1 MAKNTITVTSALD
14 NNDVALWEKHPDHPE
29 EEIFVAGEVEVE
41 VAETPRVLR
50 AIAEGWLVKVEAKK
64 SGSSSSSS
72 KK

>member
-1 MAKNTITVTSALD
+1 MAKKTITITSALD

-41 VAETPRVLR
+41 AAETPQVLKR
-50 AIAEGWLVKVEAKK
+50 IAEGWLVKVEAKK